1 MSSMEMIS
9 DDGVVYRDLN
19 GNGVLDSYEDSRLST
34 TERVAD
40 LLPRLSLEEK
50 VGLLFCT
57 VITVSEPGAHDA
69 PGQFG
74 EGTVRELVAN
84 RMISHFSLS
93 ELPSPVQTARWHNAV
108 QELAESN
115 PHGIPISFLS
125 DPRHGFAT
133 TEGMAMSAGHLSQWP
148 ELLGLAAIG
157 EAALFERFGTIAR
170 IEYRALGITG
180 AIHPQLDLATDPRWA
195 RQLQCFGQD
204 PDLVSEF
211 GAAFIRGM
219 QGAELG
225 PSSVACMPKHFPG
238 GGAQK
243 DGEDPHFPSGKE
255 QVYPGGRFAEHL
267 QPFQAAIAAGARYMM
282 PYYGMPVG
290 LTLDGE
296 PVEEVGFGFNY
307 TILTKL
313 LREKLQFD
321 GVVTTDY
328 AIISDIVVGDLA
340 WPAKA
345 WGVENLTTAERVAL
359 AFNAGVDQLGG
370 EAATELLLDL
380 VKQGALTESRI
391 DESVRRILAVKFD
404 LGLFDH
410 PYIDEEAAAETV
422 AAPEFLA
429 EGHRA
434 QARSITVLK
443 NANILPLQPG
453 TKLYLDGLDESTARE
468 YEAELAVDPAEAD
481 VAILRISA
489 AFEPRNTYFLEA
501 TTHQGSL
508 DYSPEFVDRVAALA
522 GTVPVVLDVHL
533 DRAAILTPLEPHA
546 TAIVANFGASQRA
559 LLDALFGRIEPE
571 GRLPIELPRSMDE
584 VRVSHPD
591 VGSDTANPLFPVG
604 TGLRYLDSARE

>member
-1 MSSMEMIS
+1 MPSMEMIT

-19 GNGVLDSYEDSRLST
+19 GNGVLDPYEDRRLST
-34 TERVAD
+34 AERVAD
-40 LLPRLSLEEK
+40 LVPRLSIEEK

-57 VITVSEPGAHDA
+57 VITVSQPGAHDT

-74 EGTVRELVAN
+74 EGSVRELVAH
-84 RMISHFSLS
+84 RMINHFSLS
-93 ELPSPVQTARWHNAV
+93 ELPSPSETARWHNAV

-115 PHGIPISFLS
+115 PHGIPVTFAS

-133 TEGMAMSAGHLSQWP
+133 TEGMALSAGHLSQWP

-157 EAALFERFGTIAR
+157 DAELFERFGTVAR
-170 IEYRALGITG
+170 TEYRALGITA

-195 RQLQCFGQD
+195 RQLQSFGQD

-211 GAAFIRGM
+211 GVSFIRGM
-219 QGAELG
+219 QGSELG
-225 PSSVACMPKHFPG
+225 PTSVACMPKHFPG
-238 GGAQK
+238 GGPQR
-243 DGEDPHFPSGKE
+243 DGEDPHFPTGKE

-296 PVEEVGFGFNY
+296 PVEEVGFGFNH

-321 GVVTTDY
+321 GVITTDY

-345 WGVENLTTAERVAL
+345 WGVEHLTTAERVVL
-359 AFNAGVDQLGG
+359 AFDAGVDQLGG
-370 EAATELLLDL
+370 EADTDL
-380 VKQGALTESRI
+380 ILQLVEQGALSESRI

-404 LGLFDH
+404 LGLFDQ
-410 PYIDEEAAAETV
+410 PFVDEVAAARIV
-422 AAPEFLA
+422 AAPEYVT

-443 NANILPLQPG
+443 NASLLPLRPG
-453 TKLYLDGLDESTARE
+453 TKLYLEGLDELTAKE
-468 YEAELAVDPAEAD
+468 YDAELAIDPAEAD

-508 DYSPEFVDRVAALA
+508 DYSQDVVDRVASLA
-522 GTVPVVLDVHL
+522 RTLPVILDVHL

-559 LLDALFGRIEPE
+559 LLDALFGVIAPE
-571 GRLPIELPRSMDE
+571 GRLPIELPSSMGE
-584 VRVSHPD
+584 VRVSRPD
-591 VGSDTANPLFPVG
+591 VGSDTKNPLFRVG
-604 TGLRYLDSARE
+604 TGLRYQEVAEE